1 MVPIDHE
8 SLLIR
13 GVPYRGVDAGTLSG
27 PLPDRCPLASIGG
40 LSLTAEMTDQ
50 ASAGSGLEL
59 FSGKAQ
65 HDAFCRMG
73 DFFPTSTLASSPD
86 PRPIEPGAPFTVPAT
101 FTFDGATR
109 SSADFLTDTDT
120 AALLVIHNGTMRFEE
135 YWLTGGQDV
144 QWISWSVA
152 KSFVSCL
159 IGIAI
164 AEGHIGGVDEAV
176 SAYVPELAGSA
187 YDGVSIQSVL
197 QMSSGASWNEDYSDP
212 DSDIARFGAV
222 MSGQGSMLEF
232 VSGMARENEPG
243 TVCRYNSADT
253 QVLGHVLIAATGRTI
268 TSYMQEKLCDPLG
281 LESTGK
287 WMLDATGAE
296 MAFAGLNLTARD
308 YAKFGELYRNRGRCN
323 EEQLV
328 PEHWVDE
335 STASLEP
342 HMQVGQITVGSEV
355 FPFGYAYQWWVP
367 AGDDGAFT
375 AIGIYNQ
382 FVFVDPASG
391 ATVVKLSANHRY
403 GLSPHEADDR
413 EGETAAF
420 IRTIIAHLA

>member
-1 MVPIDHE
+1 M
-8 SLLIR
+8 S
-13 GVPYRGVDAGTLSG
+13 
-27 PLPDRCPLASIGG
+27 
-40 LSLTAEMTDQ
+40 DQ
-50 ASAGSGLEL
+50 TPETERLDL
-59 FSGKAQ
+59 FTGEPK
-65 HDAFCRMG
+65 HDDFHRMG
-73 DFFPTSTLASSPD
+73 DFFPTSDLAAAPEAHLFPTGPPLTLPESFA
-86 PRPIEPGAPFTVPAT
+86 
-101 FTFDGATR
+101 FDGTSR
-109 SSADFLTDTDT
+109 SSADFLADTDT
-120 AALLVIHNGTMRFEE
+120 AALLVIHEGTSRFEQ

-152 KSFVSCL
+152 KSFVSAL

-164 AEGHIGGVDEAV
+164 GEGHIGGVDDTV
-176 SAYVPELAGSA
+176 SSYVPELAGSA

-222 MSGQGSMLEF
+222 MAGQGSMLEF

-253 QVLGHVLIAATGRTI
+253 QVLGHMLIAATGRSLTD
-268 TSYMQEKLCDPLG
+268 YMQEKLCDPLG
-281 LESTGK
+281 MESSGK
-287 WMLDATGAE
+287 WLVDATGVE

-308 YAKFGELYRNRGRCN
+308 YAKLGELFRRNGEWN
-323 EEQLV
+323 GEQIV
-328 PEHWVDE
+328 PAEWVAA
-335 STASLEP
+335 STASDEP

-367 AGDDGAFT
+367 AGGDGVFT

-403 GLSPHEADDR
+403 GLSPFEVDDR

-420 IRTIIAHLA
+420 LRAVIAKLA